1 MTNVK
6 ECAQPEAERKMLSYL
21 TEQALRLILI
31 SLIAAAGI
39 VAFPVMHFTS
49 LTFGM
54 SVAFADDDDGGDD
67 DGDGG
72 SGRSGGADRGSS
84 GYRGESRPL
93 RDLRGVFRW
102 PFRAEREQRR
112 APVRRQAV
120 VPERVPNEIVATGLD
135 ESAIA
140 SLQQQGFAVEDRVT
154 VNLVGGDMVRLRIP
168 RGLNLNAARAAVV
181 ALNPSATVD
190 YNHIYQPESVEQPAC
205 VRESCGLLRHM
216 VGWPTGGDGS
226 GRACLKSH
234 RIGLIDT
241 AINADHAV
249 FAGIKLEVLR
259 LDEKEDGR
267 SGEQHGTAVAALLAG
282 ASGGRSPGLLPA
294 AEIVAVDAFRRL
306 RKGTDIANAFDLV
319 RALDLLTQRDIRVIN
334 LSLTGPP
341 NLLLEQAVEAT
352 IDRGA
357 ILVAA
362 AGNDGPKAKPVY
374 PAAYEDVIAVTA
386 VDSDRKAY
394 RRAVRGSHID
404 IAAPGVNVWTAASI
418 SGSRQKSGT
427 SFAAPFVT
435 AAVSVLLASRPNF
448 SPAEIETTLTQSAQ
462 DIGQPGKDPVY
473 GWGLLNASMLCDRS

>member
-1 MTNVK
+1 
-6 ECAQPEAERKMLSYL
+6 MLSYL
-21 TEQALRLILI
+21 AERALRLMLI
-31 SLIAAAGI
+31 SLTAAAGI
-39 VAFPVMHFTS
+39 VAFPVMQPNS
-49 LTFGM
+49 LTIGM
-54 SVAFADDDDGGDD
+54 SVAFADDDDDDDGGDD
-67 DGDGG
+67 DGRS
-72 SGRSGGADRGSS
+72 SGRADRGSS

-93 RDLRGVFRW
+93 RDVFRW
-102 PFRAEREQRR
+102 PFRAERELRR
-112 APVRRQAV
+112 APVRRQAA
-120 VPERVPNEIVATGLD
+120 VPTRVPNEIVATGLD
-135 ESAIA
+135 QSAIA
-140 SLQQQGFAVEDRVT
+140 SLQQQGFAVEDRIAVS
-154 VNLVGGDMVRLRIP
+154 LVGGDMVRLSIP

-181 ALNPSATVD
+181 AVSSSATVD
-190 YNHIYQPESVEQPAC
+190 FNHIYQPESLDQPSC

-226 GRACLKSH
+226 GRACLKSLP
-234 RIGLIDT
+234 IGLIDT

-282 ASGGRSPGLLPA
+282 TSGGRSPGLLPA
-294 AEIVAVDAFRRL
+294 AEIVAVDAFRRF

-341 NLLLEQAVEAT
+341 NLLLEQAVEAA
-352 IDRGA
+352 IDMGA

-374 PAAYEDVIAVTA
+374 PAAYDDVVAVTA
-386 VDSDRKAY
+386 VDSARKAY
-394 RRAVRGSHID
+394 RRAVQGSHID

-435 AAVSVLLASRPNF
+435 AAVSVLLASGPNL
-448 SPAEIETTLTQSAQ
+448 SPAEIETALTQSAQ
-462 DIGQPGKDPVY
+462 DIGPPGKDPVY
-473 GWGLLNASMLCDRS
+473 GWGLLDASILCERS

>member
-1 MTNVK
+1 MLN
-6 ECAQPEAERKMLSYL
+6 CFIERAGRLMLV
-21 TEQALRLILI
+21 
-31 SLIAAAGI
+31 SLIAATGV
-39 VAFPVMHFTS
+39 VAFPAMQSSGFTIG
-49 LTFGM
+49 L
-54 SVAFADDDDGGDD
+54 SVALADDDDDGGDD
-67 DGDGG
+67 DGGGRSGNSGGG
-72 SGRSGGADRGSS
+72 SGGSRGSS
-84 GYRGESRPL
+84 GHRSEGLPL
-93 RDLRGVFRW
+93 RDLRDLFRW
-102 PFRAEREQRR
+102 PFRTEREQRR
-112 APVRRQAV
+112 APVRRQAA

-140 SLQQQGFAVEDRVT
+140 SLQQQRFAVEDRIPVS
-154 VNLVGGDMVRLRIP
+154 LVGSDMVRLRVP
-168 RGLNLNAARAAVV
+168 GGVTLEAARATVV
-181 ALNPSATVD
+181 ASGSSATID
-190 YNHIYQPESVEQPAC
+190 YNHIYQPESAEQAAC
-205 VRESCGLLRHM
+205 IGESCGLLRHM

-249 FAGIKLEVLR
+249 FSGTRLEVLR

-294 AEIVAVDAFRRL
+294 AEIVAVDAFRRF

-319 RALDLLTQRDIRVIN
+319 RALDLLTQRGIRVIN

-341 NLLLEQAVEAT
+341 NLLLEQAVAAT
-352 IDRGA
+352 TGKGA

-386 VDSDRKAY
+386 VDGARKAY
-394 RRAVRGSHID
+394 RRAAQGSHID

-435 AAVSVLLASRPNF
+435 AAVSVLFASRPNL
-448 SPAEIETTLTQSAQ
+448 SPAEIETALTQSAK
-462 DIGQPGKDPVY
+462 DIGRPGKDPVY
-473 GWGLLNASMLCDRS
+473 GWGLLDASTLCDGRS